1 MARLK
6 DSVSFEEGSFAAV
19 ASVGLHALRLAR
31 IGPGSRVLV
40 VGLGLVGQL
49 TARLALASGMDVV
62 GIDPDTWKVDF
73 ASRSGVQARSSGSD
87 SVGEILDWT
96 SGQGVDAVVVAAST
110 ESSDPMRTAAQV
122 ARDRSVIVA
131 VGDVGMDL
139 DRRALY
145 EKELSV
151 LVSRS
156 YGAGRYVASY
166 EDLGVDYP
174 RSYEPQTVQRNLE
187 TVVQLIASGRL
198 EVEDLI
204 SHRFAS
210 PGR

>member
-1 MARLK
+1 M
-6 DSVSFEEGSFAAV
+6 EV
-19 ASVGLHALRLAR
+19 A
-31 IGPGSRVLV
+31 
-40 VGLGLVGQL
+40 
-49 TARLALASGMDVV
+49 
-62 GIDPDTWKVDF
+62 GIDPDPWKADF
-73 ASRSGVQARSSGSD
+73 ASRSGVLARSTGSD
-87 SVGEILDWT
+87 SLGEIMDWT
-96 SGQGVDAVVVAAST
+96 KGQGVDAVVVAAST
-110 ESSDPMRTAAQV
+110 DSSDPMRTAAQV
-122 ARDRSVIVA
+122 GARRSVIVA

-166 EDLGVDYP
+166 ESLGVDYP

-187 TVVQLIASGRL
+187 TVVQLIASDRL

-204 SHRFAS
+204 SHRFGFAEAVDAYGIFDQSDPYLGIVLGYEGFSSAS
-210 PGR
+210 PRGSSRANRHVARRPYPRP